1 MKLILSGRLNILFVV
16 ILQKCIVVY
25 VKLEYMSMNYIA
37 YVTNVYHYIYLSLGC
52 LPQRGLLAM
61 QRTKW

>member
-1 MKLILSGRLNILFVV
+1 
-16 ILQKCIVVY
+16 
-25 VKLEYMSMNYIA
+25 MNYIA

-61 QRTKW
+61 QRTKWWRSQTMSWWI